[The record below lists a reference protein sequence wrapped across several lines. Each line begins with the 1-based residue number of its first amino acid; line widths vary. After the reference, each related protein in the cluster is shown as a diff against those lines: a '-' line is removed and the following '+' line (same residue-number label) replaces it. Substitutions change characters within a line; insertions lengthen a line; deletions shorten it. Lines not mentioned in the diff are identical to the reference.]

1 MRTTAASY
9 RWGRDKRW
17 TSDRERQ
24 RERKKRVGEMERNEK
39 RGGKREN
46 KVLVGEKGKRVGGLA
61 VGESNQARIL
71 V

>member
-9 RWGRDKRW
+9 RWGRDKRG

-39 RGGKREN
+39 RRGKREKREN
-46 KVLVGEKGKRVGGLA
+46 KVLVGEKGKSG
-61 VGESNQARIL
+61 
-71 V
+71 